1 MMNVKRM
8 FQLDGRIALITGAS
22 RGIGEAIAKTL
33 AAHGAEVIIASRKI
47 GDLERVAAQITDAGG
62 RATAMAC
69 HIGEMSQIEALF
81 GQIQTRFAKLDI
93 LVNNAATNP
102 FFGDVLSADERAWD
116 KTCDVNLK
124 GYFFMSQHAA
134 RMMKAQGGGA
144 IVNVASINGIK
155 PAPYQGIYSIT
166 KAGLIAMTKS
176 FAKELAGFHIRV
188 NALLPGITDTK
199 FSAVMVKNEAFM
211 KVVLPMIP
219 MGRVGQPE
227 EMAGAV
233 LYLVSDAAAYTTGAC
248 IIADGGML
256 A

>member
-1 MMNVKRM
+1 MERTM
-8 FQLDGRIALITGAS
+8 FQLDGKIALITGAS

-33 AAHGAEVIIASRKI
+33 AAHGAEVILTSRKI
-47 GDLERVAAQITDAGG
+47 EDLKRVAEAIIAAGG
-62 RATAMAC
+62 KATALAC
-69 HIGEMSQIEALF
+69 NIGEMAQINDLF
-81 GQIQTRFAKLDI
+81 TQIRARFPKLDI

-124 GYFFMSQHAA
+124 GYFFMSQYAA
-134 RMMKAQGGGA
+134 RMMKEQGGGA

-155 PAPYQGIYSIT
+155 PAPFQGIYSIT

-199 FSAVMVKNEAFM
+199 FSSVMVQNAEFM

-233 LYLVSDAAAYTTGAC
+233 LYLVSDAAAYTTGAS